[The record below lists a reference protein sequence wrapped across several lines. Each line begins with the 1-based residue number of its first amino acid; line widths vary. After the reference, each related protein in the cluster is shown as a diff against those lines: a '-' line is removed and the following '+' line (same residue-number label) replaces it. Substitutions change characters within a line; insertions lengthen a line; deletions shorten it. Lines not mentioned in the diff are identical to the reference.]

1 MQYFGRY
8 LILFVF
14 GITVMI
20 VHGCIASRE
29 LGADHFVRFRK
40 IGHIPVVEG
49 KINGKKAFFIIDTG
63 ASVSILDESVAE
75 HFGFRLLYSSE
86 QQIIGFTGLASISPV
101 KNCIV
106 ELGVLTIRNVAFKT
120 LDLNPLAKVVR
131 QHENIEIAGILG
143 ADFFSRY
150 CIKIDF
156 RRNLIS
162 Y

>member
-1 MQYFGRY
+1 M
-8 LILFVF
+8 
-14 GITVMI
+14 
-20 VHGCIASRE
+20 
-29 LGADHFVRFRK
+29 
-40 IGHIPVVEG
+40 
-49 KINGKKAFFIIDTG
+49 
-63 ASVSILDESVAE
+63 
-75 HFGFRLLYSSE
+75 YSSE
-86 QQIIGFTGLASISPV
+86 QHIVGFTGLARISPV

-106 ELGVLTIRNVAFKT
+106 ELGVLTIRNVSFKT
-120 LDLNPLAKVVR
+120 RDLNDLAKVIR